1 MGIQV
6 LLMGKQEQCICV
18 RVMILCLD
26 IVGQVRREDS

>member
-18 RVMILCLD
+18 IVCLD